1 MKKDFDFVVELSKPY
16 VCDGTEYTELD
27 LSGMMEMTGKDF
39 RTVEMVVASRRQN
52 IVGAEQTITGAC
64 AIAAQATGLTIEF
77 FEGLPMVDALA
88 VRNKVLTFLA

>member
-1 MKKDFDFVVELSKPY
+1 MNEFDFTLKLSAPY
-16 VCDGTEYTELD
+16 QFEGKEYIELD
-27 LSGMMEMTGKDF
+27 LSGIANLTGKDF

-52 IVGAEQTITGAC
+52 IVGAEQTITGSC

>member
-1 MKKDFDFVVELSKPY
+1 MNEFEFVVKLSAPY
-16 VCDGTEYTELD
+16 QFEGKEYTELD
-27 LSGMMEMTGKDF
+27 LSGMAKLTGKDF
-39 RTVEMVVASRRQN
+39 RLVEMIVASRRQN

-88 VRNKVLTFLA
+88 VRNKVITFLA